1 MSKEATAKRQR
12 KPVTLTPQLERR
24 RALRRQQRQQ
34 LLIQLWRVVVLL
46 LLSTGLGWILLRHG
60 WTLEGTNQVIVR
72 GDTGISPDL
81 VSKVG
86 GLSFPQPLLEINL
99 KTLEAQ
105 LRQELP
111 VQSAQAERRLLPARL
126 DVQLVGQIPVAR
138 ATRRLAGG
146 METGMVDG
154 EGHWIQTNTK
164 APSPAPSSAITVEG
178 WSADKRPVLAE
189 LLEQRGRISD
199 NLEAIVLHPDGAI
212 SLRTRRLGLINLGR
226 DSDRLVQ
233 QIDAL
238 VQLNRTMPPH
248 LLEQGKGSIDLSNP
262 DRPEL
267 ERPAKKPK
275 PSQKAAPGA

>member
-1 MSKEATAKRQR
+1 MSKQAPAKRER
-12 KPVTLTPQLERR
+12 KAVTLTPQLERR

-34 LLIQLWRVVVLL
+34 LLIQIWRVLVLL
-46 LLSTGLGWILLRHG
+46 LLSSGLGWILLRHG
-60 WTLEGTNQVIVR
+60 WSLEGTNQVIVR

-81 VSKVG
+81 VSRVG

-99 KTLEAQ
+99 KTLETQ
-105 LRQELP
+105 LREELP
-111 VQSAQAERRLLPARL
+111 VKSAQAERRLLPARL
-126 DVQLVGQIPVAR
+126 EVLLVGQIPVAR

-154 EGHWIQTNTK
+154 EGHWIQTNPK
-164 APSPAPSSAITVEG
+164 APSPAPTSAITVEG
-178 WSADKRPVLAE
+178 WSADKRTVLAQ

-199 NLEAIVLHPDGAI
+199 SLQAIVLHPDGAI

-233 QIDAL
+233 QIDAI
-238 VQLNRTMPPH
+238 VQLNSTMPPH
-248 LLEQGKGSIDLSNP
+248 LLDAGKGSIDLSNP

-275 PSQKAAPGA
+275 TDQKAAQGA

>member
-1 MSKEATAKRQR
+1 MSKEAPAKRQR
-12 KPVTLTPQLERR
+12 KAVTLTPQLERR

-34 LLIQLWRVVVLL
+34 LLIQIWRMVVLL

-81 VSKVG
+81 VSRVG

-99 KTLEAQ
+99 KALETQ

-126 DVQLVGQIPVAR
+126 EVELVGQIPVAR

-146 METGMVDG
+146 MEAGMVDG
-154 EGHWIQTNTK
+154 EGHWIQTNPK
-164 APSPAPSSAITVEG
+164 APSPAPTSTITVEG
-178 WSADKRPVLAE
+178 WSADKRTVLAE
-189 LLEQRGRISD
+189 LLEQRARISD

-226 DSDRLVQ
+226 DSGRLVQ
-233 QIDAL
+233 QIDAI
-238 VQLNRTMPPH
+238 VQLNSTMPPH
-248 LLEQGKGSIDLSNP
+248 LLDQGKGSIDLSNP

-267 ERPAKKPK
+267 ERPAKKAK
-275 PSQKAAPGA
+275 PAQKAAAGA

>member
-1 MSKEATAKRQR
+1 MSKEAPAKRQR

-126 DVQLVGQIPVAR
+126 EVQLVGQIPVAR

-164 APSPAPSSAITVEG
+164 APSPAPSSTITVEG

>member
-1 MSKEATAKRQR
+1 MSKEAPAKRQR

-164 APSPAPSSAITVEG
+164 APSPAPSSTITVEG

-199 NLEAIVLHPDGAI
+199 NLESIVLHPDGAI
-212 SLRTRRLGLINLGR
+212 SLRTRRLGRINLGR

>member
-1 MSKEATAKRQR
+1 
-12 KPVTLTPQLERR
+12 VTLTPQLERR

-262 DRPEL
+262 EAQAIS
-267 ERPAKKPK
+267 ERSSGSLKR
-275 PSQKAAPGA
+275 

>member
-1 MSKEATAKRQR
+1 M
-12 KPVTLTPQLERR
+12 
-24 RALRRQQRQQ
+24 
-34 LLIQLWRVVVLL
+34 
-46 LLSTGLGWILLRHG
+46 
-60 WTLEGTNQVIVR
+60 
-72 GDTGISPDL
+72 
-81 VSKVG
+81 
-86 GLSFPQPLLEINL
+86 
-99 KTLEAQ
+99 
-105 LRQELP
+105 
-111 VQSAQAERRLLPARL
+111 
-126 DVQLVGQIPVAR
+126 
-138 ATRRLAGG
+138 
-146 METGMVDG
+146 
-154 EGHWIQTNTK
+154 
-164 APSPAPSSAITVEG
+164 
-178 WSADKRPVLAE
+178 LAE